1 VSLTGLTILL
11 TRDPAASAGFITEAE
26 RLGAHVLLF
35 PVIAIQPPLSWEECD
50 RAAGA
55 LDRYAAI
62 AFTSANA
69 VRGFRGRCDTLGIPP
84 DRLRLLKV
92 YAVGVQTAQELGRWD
107 LPVAA
112 IPERFSASALAEL
125 FGGTHLDGLR
135 VLLPQ
140 GNLAREELALAL
152 IALGARVDT
161 VVVYRT
167 LPVSPPD
174 AGIVWGRLEARG
186 IDVVTFASPSAV
198 AAFAQI
204 YPVERLGPLSAHAAI
219 AAIGPTTAQAV
230 RDHGWTTAC
239 VAAESTMAGLL
250 TAITSHVG

>member
-11 TRDPAASAGFITEAE
+11 TRDPGASAGFITEAE
-26 RLGAHVLLF
+26 RLGARVLLF
-35 PVIAIQPPLSWEECD
+35 PVIAIHPPLSWEECD

-55 LDRYAAI
+55 LDQYAAI

-69 VRGFRGRCDTLGIPP
+69 VRGFRERCDALGIPP
-84 DRLRLLKV
+84 DRLRALHL
-92 YAVGVQTAQELGRWD
+92 YAVGVQTALELGRWD
-107 LPVAA
+107 LPLVA
-112 IPERFSASALAEL
+112 IPERFSASALAAL
-125 FGGTHLDGLR
+125 LGGTRLDGLR

-140 GNLAREELALAL
+140 GNLAREELALRL
-152 IALGARVDT
+152 TALGACVDT

-174 AGIVWGRLEARG
+174 AGSVWARFADRG

-204 YPVERLGPLSAHAAI
+204 YPADRLGPLSAHAAI

-230 RDHGWTTAC
+230 RDHGWTTTC

-250 TAITSHVG
+250 AAIISHVG